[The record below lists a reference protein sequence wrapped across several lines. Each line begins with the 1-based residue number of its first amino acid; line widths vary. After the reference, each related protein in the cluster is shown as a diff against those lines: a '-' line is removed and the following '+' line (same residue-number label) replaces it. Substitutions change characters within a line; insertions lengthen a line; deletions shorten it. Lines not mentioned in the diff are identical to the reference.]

1 MFVTV
6 MSKFYAISAT
16 TLAPSQ
22 SVSLFGWFR
31 QPILTL
37 SWDDVKQEGFTWR
50 QMRVLGLSAEQ
61 LRAVQPDKQE
71 WIQRGGLQPHDIP
84 DMTIFPVNPL
94 SDYGMDL
101 AELWDL
107 KLSPQKMQEMDI
119 SFDHLLTKGMNAQLM
134 HAFAFPLSGWATI
147 GFNHSHAEKMSEN
160 EAQLVFGVSKAELV
174 NILHN
179 FQGGAHVASNMQ
191 D

>member
-1 MFVTV
+1 

-16 TLAPSQ
+16 TLTPAQ

-37 SWDDVKQEGFTWR
+37 SWDDVKHEGFTWR
-50 QMRVLGLSAEQ
+50 QMRNLGLSAEQ

-119 SFDHLLTKGMNAQLM
+119 SFDHLLKKGMNALLM
-134 HAFAFPLSGWATI
+134 HAFAFPLRP
-147 GFNHSHAEKMSEN
+147 
-160 EAQLVFGVSKAELV
+160 
-174 NILHN
+174 
-179 FQGGAHVASNMQ
+179 
-191 D
+191 

>member
-1 MFVTV
+1 M
-6 MSKFYAISAT
+6 
-16 TLAPSQ
+16 
-22 SVSLFGWFR
+22 
-31 QPILTL
+31 
-37 SWDDVKQEGFTWR
+37 
-50 QMRVLGLSAEQ
+50 
-61 LRAVQPDKQE
+61 
-71 WIQRGGLQPHDIP
+71 H
-84 DMTIFPVNPL
+84 
-94 SDYGMDL
+94 L

-107 KLSPQKMQEMDI
+107 KLSPQQMQEMDTGI
-119 SFDHLLTKGMNAQLM
+119 SFDHLLKKGMNAQLM

-160 EAQLVFGVSKAELV
+160 EAQLVFGVNKAELV